1 MESIKRK
8 SEPYENRVPTASNL
22 DAIVLKPWKIRRLMY
37 VLRPTVASAPSDPAY

>member
-1 MESIKRK
+1 MESTKRK

-37 VLRPTVASAPSDPAY
+37 VFTSDGRERPK